1 MGATSGTFDFAP
13 SVGECVLNAF
23 SRIRLRGSMVK
34 AEHLMQA
41 QLEAN
46 LMQMQWNNQ
55 GPNLWTQD
63 MLTIMCEPG
72 VSTYPIPG
80 ITVMVTNVTIGR
92 GDPPVEQ
99 DLTIT
104 PVSRQMYSMYPNK
117 EQPGRPTVY
126 WFDRQ
131 IAPTIT
137 LWPVPDTE
145 YRLKVWRF
153 RVMQDAKLANAGTFE
168 MPLLWLDAAC
178 AGMAYRLSMHYAQD
192 LEQKRQ
198 QQAKEAYQIAAT
210 QNVED
215 APIYILPQLEGYFR

>member
-1 MGATSGTFDFAP
+1 
-13 SVGECVLNAF
+13 
-23 SRIRLRGSMVK
+23 
-34 AEHLMQA
+34 MQA